1 MKRKRGRPKG
11 KAYPKPLTSAE
22 GFDIA
27 RYGKLGA
34 SEAMSLLRDCP
45 YPTIEFIRKSD
56 PKTRDRVEKK
66 LLRYAPK
73 LEERWLRRVGPI
85 LGKKI
90 ADGNGQFFREF
101 GNAVAEF
108 SKLHRQV
115 DSIRRYLA
123 IDCKLHCDA
132 TDRPFSCKAL
142 RDYYK
147 RHNPGDEIDSSTVSK
162 IRRWALS
169 VKLSNE
175 DLIQLFGPPRIK
187 VRPENQILKP

>member
-27 RYGKLGA
+27 SYGKLGA

-45 YPTIEFIRKSD
+45 YPTIDFIRKSD

-73 LEERWLRRVGPI
+73 LEERWLRRIAPT

-90 ADGNGQFFREF
+90 AAGDGEFFREL
-101 GNAVAEF
+101 GNAVEEL
-108 SKLHRQV
+108 SKSNRPV

-123 IDCKLHCDA
+123 IECKLHCDA
-132 TDRPFSCKAL
+132 TDTPFTCKAL

-147 RHNPGDEIDSSTVSK
+147 HHNPGDDIDTSTVSK
-162 IRRWALS
+162 MRRWALS
-169 VKLSNE
+169 VRLSNE
-175 DLIQLFGPPRIK
+175 DLIQLFGPPRVK
-187 VRPENQILKP
+187 VRPENRIL